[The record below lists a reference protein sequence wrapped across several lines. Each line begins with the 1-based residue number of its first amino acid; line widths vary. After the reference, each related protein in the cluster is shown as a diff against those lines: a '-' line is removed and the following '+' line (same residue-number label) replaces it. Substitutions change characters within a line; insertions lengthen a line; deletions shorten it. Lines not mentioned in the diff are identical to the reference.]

1 MGRLNRS
8 LNRVLSAFSK
18 ELRKI
23 EKLTGVKPESIALSL
38 YRLNMDKGRKWE
50 ANLWKAT
57 ESKRQ
62 LQRWIKE
69 TQEEAKYSEYA
80 FLELAELLPKWARR
94 SLSEMAR
101 MLPAPHGGKRRVLR
115 FREKMQA
122 LQRFKELTE
131 NAKAKKRLSKTKA
144 YEKIATEMK
153 VSPHTIRIICDP
165 GERER
170 SKKAPKKE
178 TDSLPQDQVNIKIT
192 ETKPS

>member
-1 MGRLNRS
+1 MDEMDRLNQS

-38 YRLNMDKGRKWE
+38 YRLNMNRGRKWE

-62 LQRWIKE
+62 LLRWIKE
-69 TQEEAKYSEYA
+69 AREEAKYSEDA

-101 MLPAPHGGKRRVLR
+101 MLPAPHGGKRRALR
-115 FREKMQA
+115 FRDRM
-122 LQRFKELTE
+122 LVIQRVKELTE
-131 NAKAKKRLSKTKA
+131 NAATKKRLSRTKA
-144 YEKIATEMK
+144 YEKVATEMK
-153 VSPHTIRIICDP
+153 VSSHTIRIICDP
-165 GERER
+165 KERER
-170 SKKAPKKE
+170 SKAPKRE
-178 TDSLPQDQVNIKIT
+178 TDSLPQDQLDTN
-192 ETKPS
+192 ED